1 MYRYD
6 EFDHA
11 LVRGADLSG
20 PALLFVGETAAFS
33 AAQLDVRAEVAA

>member
-11 LVRGADLSG
+11 LVRGASLTG

-33 AAQLDVRAEVAA
+33 AVQIDTRDEVAA